1 MKPLPLL
8 LICAALAADLCACS
22 FGTGPDDTWSNSGN
36 GSGSVAG
43 PSRDFARPEIG
54 TPVEINPSYDFDP
67 SQMQPEEFGG
77 CFSEDHPVEVSSYK
91 LAEGTNVEN
100 EVVVLRGH
108 GEGPCIYV
116 VAGVHGD
123 EIAAWMSGDLLKKAA
138 IRAGTL
144 HILSPANPWGASTEP
159 RSRYVMVEEDLNRS
173 FPGDREGTMAQR
185 AADAIYQDISRV
197 APDFVFDLHEAQVN
211 EADRDFLGSS
221 IIFTSLDGISELC
234 MGLLQ
239 ATESGELCSE
249 RFNFFGPGPE
259 GSVNQAVTAGLD
271 IPVLTVETYRG
282 YPLER
287 RIGDQ
292 LAIVEYGLTYYG
304 LL

>member
-8 LICAALAADLCACS
+8 LISAVLAAELSACS
-22 FGTGPDDTWSNSGN
+22 CGTGPDSTWSVSGS
-36 GSGSVAG
+36 GSGSVAA

-54 TPVEINPSYDFDP
+54 APVKIDPPYDFDP

-77 CFSEDHPVEVSSYK
+77 YFSEEHPVEVTSYK
-91 LAEGTNVEN
+91 LAEGTDVEN
-100 EVVVLRGH
+100 EVVVLQGQE
-108 GEGPCIYV
+108 EGPCIYV

-123 EIAAWMSGDLLKKAA
+123 EIAAWMSGDLLKKVS

-144 HILSPANPWGASTEP
+144 YILSPANPWGASAEL
-159 RSRYVMVEEDLNRS
+159 RSRYVMGEEDLNRS
-173 FPGDREGTMAQR
+173 FPGDKEGTMAQR
-185 AADAIYQDISRV
+185 AADAIYQDIARV

-234 MGLLQ
+234 MGILQ

-259 GSVNQAVTAGLD
+259 GSVNQAVTVGLD

-292 LAIVEYGLTYYG
+292 LAILEYGLTYYG